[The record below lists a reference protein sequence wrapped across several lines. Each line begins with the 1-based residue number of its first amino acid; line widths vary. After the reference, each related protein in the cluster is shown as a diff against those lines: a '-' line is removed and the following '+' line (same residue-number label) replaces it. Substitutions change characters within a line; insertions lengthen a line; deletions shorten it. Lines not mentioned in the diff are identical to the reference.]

1 MYKQLRWGIIGCG
14 NVTEKKSGPA
24 FNQVEG
30 STLRAVMR
38 RDLNLV
44 QDYAD
49 RHHVPQWTNNADS
62 LINNDEVDAIYIA
75 TPPGSHAQYAIK
87 AMHAGKPV
95 YVEKPMA
102 ATYKQCQD
110 MLQVSKET
118 GVPIFVA
125 YYRRS
130 LPGFLKV
137 KELLENDIIGQVLYV
152 NMRLTRPAT
161 SEEAVSNPWRLQI
174 DQAGGGIFY
183 DLASHQLD
191 YLDYLFGPV
200 TLAKGIVANRSGL
213 YDVEDTISAS
223 LQFESGVVANGIW
236 SFVTSKDAKEDVM
249 EVVGSKGKI
258 VFSAFEHTP
267 INLHI
272 NGEVVEFPYL
282 NPDHIQYNLIN
293 QVVKAIRGEE
303 SCVSTG
309 ESAARTNKVMEQIV
323 YNK

>member
-1 MYKQLRWGIIGCG
+1 MIKQVKWGIIGCG

-30 STLRAVMR
+30 SSLQAVMR

-44 QDYAD
+44 QDYAE

-62 LINNDEVDAIYIA
+62 LIHNDEVNAIYIA
-75 TPPGSHAQYAIK
+75 TPPGLHAEYAIK
-87 AMHAGKPV
+87 AMKTGKPV

-102 ATYKQCQD
+102 ATYEQCEE
-110 MLQVSKET
+110 MLRVSKET
-118 GVPIFVA
+118 GMLIFVA

-137 KELLENDIIGQVLYV
+137 KELIEDDIIGRVLYV

-161 SEEAVSNPWRLQI
+161 KDEVSGNPWRLKK
-174 DQAGGGIFY
+174 DLAGGGIFY

-191 YLDYLFGPV
+191 YLDFLFGPV
-200 TLAKGIVANRSGL
+200 VEANGIVSNRSGL

-223 LQFESGVVANGIW
+223 LRYENGVIANGLW
-236 SFVTSKDAKEDVM
+236 SFVTSIDAKEDVM
-249 EVVGSKGKI
+249 EVIGSKGKI
-258 VFSAFEHTP
+258 VFSAFAHTP
-267 INLHI
+267 IYLHI
-272 NGEVVEFPYL
+272 NGEVIEFPYL

-293 QVVKAIRGEE
+293 QLVNTIMGKGTCI
-303 SCVSTG
+303 STG

-323 YNK
+323 YKK